1 MYSNQDGQS
10 ILDSRQSFADGVSIK
25 IKTGKM
31 NCCTQSKVSMQNMA
45 VSVDGQRVA
54 VSPSSGNV
62 VHIYDIHTGKE
73 LGRFATGYQP
83 HENIYFA
90 GGTKILNAAM
100 GNVETT
106 MDAQGQDFTKVKPFI
121 TIADA
126 NKL

>member
-1 MYSNQDGQS
+1 MGYPLKLKQAKW
-10 ILDSRQSFADGVSIK
+10 IAVR
-25 IKTGKM
+25 
-31 NCCTQSKVSMQNMA
+31 QSKVSMQNMA

-62 VHIYDIHTGKE
+62 VHIFDIHTGKE

-90 GGTKILNAAM
+90 GGRKILNAAM

-106 MDAQGQDFTKVKPFI
+106 MDAQGQDFTKGKPFI
-121 TIADA
+121 AIADA